1 MLWRFSGHPCAAQRG
16 VSTSPPSKMSP
27 AKFIRWPEAQ
37 GWGPCCGRG
46 SFVRCG
52 RARSRSLPRP
62 SHLSSTRGALA
73 QLPPLARRDG
83 ALGGVRVHAPSS
95 VARSTPAAS
104 RWRCARRASS
114 AAPSSARSAARFA
127 CRSRSSSSSRAAAA
141 APCAARPKH
150 VRRVRPGPHR
160 SSARFSGRRSLRLR
174 RSAHPCECR
183 RRLRRPHRP
192 RRSSA
197 CGLLVERCSNE
208 RRRRCVQERRRLGA
222 VRGERP
228 AVAVRGQRSSWYAAR
243 CSLRRLLRMRGGGSL
258 EGGLLCSVFDTDGR
272 TTLLYSVELGI
283 HILAN
288 FLRTPIIFKD

>member
-1 MLWRFSGHPCAAQRG
+1 MARGPGLGVLLWTRLLRPVWKSSLAELAQAISLELDARRPRAAAAACAPRRR
-16 VSTSPPSKMSP
+16 P
-27 AKFIRWPEAQ
+27 R
-37 GWGPCCGRG
+37 R
-46 SFVRCG
+46 
-52 RARSRSLPRP
+52 RARI
-62 SHLSSTRGALA
+62 
-73 QLPPLARRDG
+73 
-83 ALGGVRVHAPSS
+83 HAPSS

-104 RWRCARRASS
+104 RWRRARRASS

-208 RRRRCVQERRRLGA
+208 RRRRCVQERRRLCA

-243 CSLRRLLRMRGGGSL
+243 CSLRRLLCMRGGGSL
-258 EGGLLCSVFDTDGR
+258 EGGLLCSLFDTGRR
-272 TTLLYSVELGI
+272 TTHLCSVELGV

-288 FLRTPIIFKD
+288 FLRTPTPPEYTLRRPSWSPR